1 MKSMSG
7 FGGGVASLSMKS
19 AGGGGGIVTNNLVL
33 HLDAGNSSSYSGSGA
48 TWTDLSGQGNNGT
61 INGSTYNSEIGGY
74 FDFDGSNDYVS
85 LGTSINSYISVHKDC
100 SFNIWM
106 QFDIDSRD
114 NVIITHPTIGSGNDR
129 FLIWYDKSAF
139 GTPNNT
145 GGNDVG
151 GGTTNIITVH
161 VKNTIG
167 GEYRWTTGNNVFG
180 NNVFGNNTTN
190 TWHNICVVL
199 DTTNDK
205 YYTYLNGQQVAL
217 FNSTAVQGIDS
228 RIGGVGQDFYIGR
241 SNNSHNSWLDGK
253 LSQFLVYSKALSSS
267 EVLQNYNAT
276 KGRYTGIITDNLV
289 LNLDA
294 GDSSSYSGSGN
305 TWTDLSSSNND
316 GTING
321 ATYNSGNGGYF
332 DFDGSNDSISFT
344 LSNDFAFGTGDF
356 TIEAWVRFDNTG
368 DGGTIAETRENAVG
382 TGKNGLGFGM
392 RSNRITIWSGV
403 TNTFIIDKTLSL
415 SLDAWHHVI
424 VSRSSGTLK
433 SYINTVEETSSSNT
447 HNFTRRNLFIGRNIN
462 DASTGGTAWGN
473 QDQALLRIYKGKG
486 FSASE
491 VQQNFNAT
499 KSRYTGLVTDN
510 LVLHLDAGDINS
522 YSGSGTTWT
531 DLSGEGNHATLINNP
546 TYSSNNGGYLNFD
559 GSNDYATLPAINFTG
574 NEITFSIWTYAQS
587 DTVAALIFFGDSTD
601 TSGWT
606 GRQLNVHLPYTN
618 SYYFDKGHDGT
629 TVDRISGSLPN
640 SDWQNAWVNWAF
652 TANASTGSM
661 KIYRN
666 ASLYNSATGKTRT
679 FNSAN
684 VDIRRIARFTNTY
697 YDGYISNL
705 QLYTKELSQAEVT
718 QNFNT
723 IKSRFGL

>member
-1 MKSMSG
+1 MSG

-19 AGGGGGIVTNNLVL
+19 AAGGGGIVTNNLVL
-33 HLDAGNSSSYSGSGA
+33 HLDAGNSSSYSGSGT

-491 VQQNFNAT
+491 VHQNFNAT

-531 DLSGEGNHATLINNP
+531 DLSGEGNHATLVNGP
-546 TYSSNNGGYLNFD
+546 TYSSNNGGYLIFD

>member
-1 MKSMSG
+1 
-7 FGGGVASLSMKS
+7 
-19 AGGGGGIVTNNLVL
+19 
-33 HLDAGNSSSYSGSGA
+33 
-48 TWTDLSGQGNNGT
+48 
-61 INGSTYNSEIGGY
+61 
-74 FDFDGSNDYVS
+74 
-85 LGTSINSYISVHKDC
+85 
-100 SFNIWM
+100 
-106 QFDIDSRD
+106 
-114 NVIITHPTIGSGNDR
+114 
-129 FLIWYDKSAF
+129 
-139 GTPNNT
+139 
-145 GGNDVG
+145 
-151 GGTTNIITVH
+151 
-161 VKNTIG
+161 
-167 GEYRWTTGNNVFG
+167 
-180 NNVFGNNTTN
+180 
-190 TWHNICVVL
+190 
-199 DTTNDK
+199 
-205 YYTYLNGQQVAL
+205 
-217 FNSTAVQGIDS
+217 
-228 RIGGVGQDFYIGR
+228 
-241 SNNSHNSWLDGK
+241 
-253 LSQFLVYSKALSSS
+253 
-267 EVLQNYNAT
+267 
-276 KGRYTGIITDNLV
+276 
-289 LNLDA
+289 
-294 GDSSSYSGSGN
+294 
-305 TWTDLSSSNND
+305 
-316 GTING
+316 
-321 ATYNSGNGGYF
+321 
-332 DFDGSNDSISFT
+332 
-344 LSNDFAFGTGDF
+344 
-356 TIEAWVRFDNTG
+356 
-368 DGGTIAETRENAVG
+368 
-382 TGKNGLGFGM
+382 M

>member
-1 MKSMSG
+1 MSG